1 MSKPKKE
8 NKKQTTQT
16 QAKPAKLTGLT
27 IRSALKAG
35 LALAGCSSG
44 GCHRPS
50 VA

>member
-8 NKKQTTQT
+8 NKKQITQT

-35 LALAGCSSG
+35 LAGCPP
-44 GCHRPS
+44 CHKPS
-50 VA
+50 IA